1 MKYLIFLLTLVTQ
14 FSQAQSLLQNG
25 TFDQNLDHW
34 DNPNLTPVWVSNDGA
49 PASGN
54 GSIQFGDTFNNSG
67 AIWMQSDL
75 MPVVEGYQYIMAS
88 SYKKPSDS
96 VTNGLWMSI
105 YWYDE
110 MNNYLGEY
118 PWDQR
123 FSINQADTWLDFDY
137 VFENI
142 ITDATKARVVLW
154 VLTADSGNGNSY
166 GLFDDV
172 IFFQDTVFVSDF
184 D

>member
-1 MKYLIFLLTLVTQ
+1 MKHIFFLLLFFCQLTV
-14 FSQAQSLLQNG
+14 AQSLLQNG
-25 TFDQNLDHW
+25 TFDQNLNHW
-34 DNPNLTPVWVSNDGA
+34 DNPSLTPIWVSNDGA

-54 GSIQFGDTFNNSG
+54 GSMQFGSNFNNGG
-67 AIWMQSDL
+67 AVWMESDI
-75 MPVVEGYQYIMAS
+75 MPVKEGYRYIMAS
-88 SYKKPSDS
+88 SYKIPTDS
-96 VTNGLWMSI
+96 IASGLWMSI

-110 MNNYLGEY
+110 MDNYLGEY

-123 FSINQADTWLDFDY
+123 FNINQTDTWLDFDY
-137 VFENI
+137 TFENI

-154 VLTADSGNGNSY
+154 VSTPSSGNGDSY